1 MTYFKP
7 LKHGKIKHSNNK
19 IFKNCNMRK
28 LVTGLVLSYF
38 TLSHYA
44 YAAPA
49 FKGINY
55 SGEYLCKGT
64 NEAIGEYEVVVT
76 LKLNSLNSKGKFGVY
91 DFNTET
97 VNSVIYFG
105 QAVADGNRLSLT
117 FKLSK
122 APNAEY
128 STGIGE
134 FKKLKGQR
142 WGFSHQY
149 YEPDNSGGNY
159 GTEFCAMQKTFSA
172 TAKTKKIPKKT

>member
-1 MTYFKP
+1 
-7 LKHGKIKHSNNK
+7 
-19 IFKNCNMRK
+19 MRK
-28 LVTGLVLSYF
+28 FFTGLVLSYLAIHP
-38 TLSHYA
+38 TAHA
-44 YAAPA
+44 TPP

-55 SGEYLCKGT
+55 SGEYLCKGK
-64 NEAIGEYEVVVT
+64 NDVVGDYEVVVT
-76 LKLNSLNSKGKFGVY
+76 LKLNSLNSNAKFGVY

-97 VNSVIYFG
+97 VNSVIYYG

-122 APNAEY
+122 SPNAEY

-134 FKKLKGQR
+134 FKRLKGQR

-159 GTEFCAMQKTFSA
+159 GTEFCAMQHAQPLPVKKKKSSVKTS
-172 TAKTKKIPKKT
+172 

>member
-1 MTYFKP
+1 
-7 LKHGKIKHSNNK
+7 
-19 IFKNCNMRK
+19 MRK
-28 LVTGLVLSYF
+28 LVISLVLTSF
-38 TLSHYA
+38 TLPPLA

-49 FKGINY
+49 FRGINY
-55 SGEYLCKGT
+55 SGEYLCKGN
-64 NEAIGEYEVVVT
+64 NEAVGDYEVMVT
-76 LKLNSLNSKGKFGVY
+76 LKLNSLNSNGKFGVY

-134 FKKLKGQR
+134 FKKIGNRR
-142 WGFSHQY
+142 WGFNHRY
-149 YEPDNSGGNY
+149 YEPDDSGGNY
-159 GTEFCAMQKTFSA
+159 GTEFCAMQN
-172 TAKTKKIPKKT
+172 TALPLVTNKKLASKKTR

>member
-1 MTYFKP
+1 M
-7 LKHGKIKHSNNK
+7 
-19 IFKNCNMRK
+19 NCNMRK
-28 LVTGLVLSYF
+28 LVTGLVLSYLVF
-38 TLSHYA
+38 SPPV

-49 FKGINY
+49 FKGKNY
-55 SGEYLCKGT
+55 SGEYLCKGK
-64 NEAIGEYEVVVT
+64 NDAVGDYEVIVT
-76 LKLNSLNSKGKFGVY
+76 LKLNTLNSNARFGVY

-97 VNSVIYFG
+97 ENSVIYFG
-105 QAVADGNRLSLT
+105 QAVADGNRLALT

-134 FKKLKGQR
+134 FKKIKGQR

-159 GTEFCAMQKTFSA
+159 GTEFCAMQNTQLPQVKR
-172 TAKTKKIPKKT
+172 KK